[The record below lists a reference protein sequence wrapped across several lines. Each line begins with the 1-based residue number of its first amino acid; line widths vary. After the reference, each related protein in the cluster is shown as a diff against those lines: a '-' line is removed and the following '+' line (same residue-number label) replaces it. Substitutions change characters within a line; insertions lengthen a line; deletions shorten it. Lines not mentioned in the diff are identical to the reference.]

1 MVPLPQPLVDA
12 LREVRSVGVIT
23 GAGVSAESGVPTYR
37 GKGGLYD
44 DDEGAIE
51 ALTGATLLRDPDRT
65 WRTIGDLARHAAG
78 AKPNAAHLAIAG
90 IERKVERFVLLTQ
103 NVDGLHHAAGSR
115 NVIDIHGSIT
125 RTRCM
130 GCGIGGDLSRD
141 ELLSIRA
148 APRCAGCGAPLRP
161 AAVLF
166 GELLPEDKV
175 ARMRR
180 ELHDDPPELVL
191 VVGTSALFPYIA
203 GPVLVARRAGR
214 LTVEVNPEP
223 TVLSP
228 VVDWFLQGSAAAL
241 VPEIARE
248 IAPPPRAPSP
258 S

>member
-1 MVPLPQPLVDA
+1 MLPPPLVQA
-12 LREVRSVGVIT
+12 LKHVRSVGVIT

-37 GKGGLYD
+37 GKGGLYEED
-44 DDEGAIE
+44 DGAIE
-51 ALTGATLLRDPDRT
+51 ALTGTTLLSDPDRT
-65 WRTIGDLARHAAG
+65 WKTVGDLARHAAG
-78 AKPNAAHLAIAG
+78 AKPNAAHTAIAE

-103 NVDGLHHAAGSR
+103 NVDGLHQAAGSR

-130 GCGIGGDLSRD
+130 GCGAEGDLSRE
-141 ELLSIRA
+141 ELLSIRK
-148 APRCAGCGAPLRP
+148 APRCTRCGGTLRP
-161 AAVLF
+161 GAVLF
-166 GELLPEDKV
+166 GELLPEEKV

-180 ELHDDPPELVL
+180 ELDDDPPELVL

-228 VVDWFLQGSAAAL
+228 VVSWFLQGSAAAL
-241 VPEIARE
+241 VPGIARQ
-248 IAPPPRAPSP
+248 IGAR
-258 S
+258 